1 MLGLSR
7 RILWSILIIAL
18 PACSAARVAPV
29 ITPEERLNYGLAAWR
44 AGEYE
49 LARLELS
56 QLAADPMTAGL
67 GERAQLLLAAL
78 ELDPRNTDREPS
90 VGVALVAELLGRP
103 PVSTDIQLLGEV
115 LYLQARDLGVAAPRD
130 TTLLP
135 RLPGMPLSAHLDSLL
150 LVRDQQ
156 RLEIARL
163 RQESKVKDQEIATLT
178 KELERVRKA
187 LRP

>member
-18 PACSAARVAPV
+18 PACSATRVTPV
-29 ITPEERLNYGLAAWR
+29 ITPEERLNFGLAAWR
-44 AGEYE
+44 AGEYD

-67 GERAQLLLAAL
+67 GERAQLLLATL
-78 ELDPRNTDREPS
+78 ELDPRNTNHTPAD
-90 VGVALVAELLGRP
+90 GVALVAELLGRP

-115 LYLQARDLGVAAPRD
+115 LYLQARDLGAAAPRD

-135 RLPGMPLSAHLDSLL
+135 RLPGIPLATHLDSLQL
-150 LVRDQQ
+150 ERDRQ

-163 RQESKVKDQEIATLT
+163 RQELKVKTDEVAKLT